1 MFVNISTLSFLQ
13 QLLSTFPSAEAK
25 ESNSIENN
33 KKNWMEKC
41 CFFDSEF
48 MLVNLPISEL
58 NSRFQ
63 GTYKTQVWF
72 ISLHWNGIYYAT
84 FGYEPTIP

>member
-33 KKNWMEKC
+33 KKIGWKNV
-41 CFFDSEF
+41 FFWF
-48 MLVNLPISEL
+48 RVYACQPANLWTE
-58 NSRFQ
+58 Q
-63 GTYKTQVWF
+63 
-72 ISLHWNGIYYAT
+72 
-84 FGYEPTIP
+84 